1 MPVLTL
7 LRHGRTAANAAGH
20 IQGRI
25 DNPLDEFGEAQAAAA
40 AEAIG
45 PVDRVICS
53 PLLRAR
59 QTAGFFATPH
69 EVDDRWIE
77 LDYGAWDGLAMA
89 ELPADTWPTWRQN
102 MDLRPPGGE
111 TLTEVGVR
119 ARAALDSLVAEDLP
133 EHTLVVS
140 HVSPIKA
147 AVAWA
152 LGLEDRVGWRTRLST
167 GSFSQ
172 VIVGEK
178 FGPTLLSF
186 NVVPPVSPQF

>member
-1 MPVLTL
+1 MAILTL
-7 LRHGRTAANAAGH
+7 LRHGRTAANAAGL

-25 DNPLDEFGEAQAAAA
+25 DNPLDEYGEAQAAAA
-40 AEAIG
+40 AAAIG
-45 PVDRVICS
+45 PVDRVVSS

-59 QTAGFFATPH
+59 QTAEFFSTSH

-89 ELPADTWPTWRQN
+89 GLPADTWPTWRRN

-111 TLTEVGVR
+111 TLTEVGIR
-119 ARAALDSLVAEDLP
+119 ARAALDSIVGQELP
-133 EHTLVVS
+133 EHTVVVS

-152 LGLEDRVGWRTRLST
+152 LGMEDHVGWRIRLST
-167 GSFSQ
+167 GSFTQ
-172 VIVGEK
+172 VIVGED

-186 NVVPPVSPQF
+186 NVVPPADT